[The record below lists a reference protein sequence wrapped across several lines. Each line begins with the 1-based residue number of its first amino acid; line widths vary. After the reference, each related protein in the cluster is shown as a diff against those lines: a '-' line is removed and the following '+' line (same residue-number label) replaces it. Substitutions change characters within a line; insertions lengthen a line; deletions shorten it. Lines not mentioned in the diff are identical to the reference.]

1 MELKFWQWKQGYSAA
16 VVSIFKIEDFHFIP
30 PQGFE
35 LSLFCRVLKK
45 QSAEELMIQQL
56 NFMSA
61 FDRTK
66 PPEEVSISYVP
77 IFQIFMLSSNSICC
91 RQH

>member
-56 NFMSA
+56 NF
-61 FDRTK
+61 
-66 PPEEVSISYVP
+66 
-77 IFQIFMLSSNSICC
+77 ICLLLTEQSHL
-91 RQH
+91 RK